1 KTCHIMRV
9 DEVFEVKDNEFLRQ
23 FEAET
28 KGELITLEYTE
39 QPRQIFLTK
48 LTVNEEMKHRGDDQ
62 VFLRSLFD
70 KLTEEN
76 QTRVMPTSPEV
87 RKFFKAHKREYRRL
101 LPTGINL

>member
-1 KTCHIMRV
+1 MRV

-23 FEAET
+23 FEAEIE
-28 KGELITLEYTE
+28 GELITLEYTD

-48 LTVNEEMKHRGDDQ
+48 LIINEEMKLRGDDQ

-70 KLTEEN
+70 KFAEEDR
-76 QTRVMPTSPEV
+76 TRIVPTCPEV
-87 RKFFKAHKREYRRL
+87 RKFFKAHKREYRSL